1 MESQVAS
8 YYKLPSLRFVFY
20 ADGSV
25 IYTVYVIYYM
35 NDIIIYIC
43 LNLFILDNNCLVNG
57 RFSLS
62 L

>member
-25 IYTVYVIYYM
+25 IYTVYIIYYM
-35 NDIIIYIC
+35 NDIST
-43 LNLFILDNNCLVNG
+43 FV
-57 RFSLS
+57 
-62 L
+62 